1 MKRILIGVGIVLVL
15 GAVVALSLRG
25 GRGAKGSKVYAEAA
39 ARRDISRIVKASGE
53 INPRLKVNLSAH
65 VVGKIEKMFVQEGD
79 TVKLGQPVLE
89 LEKHAFVAV
98 RDASRAQVEIARS
111 RLRQAEL
118 NVRDTLLKLDRA
130 RRLETES
137 ILSREQRE
145 TLELEHHGAQQ
156 AVAQAQEAIAQAS
169 ADLRR
174 ANEDLT
180 KTTIYAPLSGRVIA
194 LNAEQGE
201 VVVSGTMNNPGSV
214 IGTIA
219 DLSEILAEVDVDE
232 TEIVHVGTGQS
243 VKVLVDAL
251 QDREFTGKV
260 VEIGSSGYHRPT
272 QPDVTFFRVK
282 VLLDQPDA
290 TLRPG
295 MSSRAEILT
304 ATSHDVVVIPIQAA
318 VERPPLRERGG
329 DAAAEA
335 PAGEADEEIR
345 VVFVV
350 DQEKARQRP
359 VTLGLSDA
367 TSAEVTAGLEAEDMV
382 VTGPYRTLKK
392 LRDGDAVKITKEPE
406 AKEGADG
413 ESAPAS
419 DDENE

>member
-1 MKRILIGVGIVLVL
+1 MKRIAIGVGIVLVL

-25 GRGAKGSKVYAEAA
+25 GRGSKGTKVYTEAA
-39 ARRDISRIVKASGE
+39 ARRDISRLVKASGE

-65 VVGKIEKMFVQEGD
+65 VVGKIEKMFVEEGD
-79 TVKLGQPVLE
+79 TVELGQPVLE
-89 LEKHAFVAV
+89 LEKDEFVAV
-98 RDASRAQVEIARS
+98 RDASRAQLEIQRS

-118 NVRDTLLKLDRA
+118 NVRDTLLKLERM

-137 ILSREQRE
+137 IVSREQRE
-145 TLELEHHGAQQ
+145 ALELEHQSAQQ
-156 AVAQAQEAIAQAS
+156 AVQQAREAIAQAS
-169 ADLRR
+169 ADHKR
-174 ANEDLT
+174 ANEDLA

-232 TEIVHVGTGQS
+232 TEIVHVRTGQA
-243 VKVLVDAL
+243 VTVMVDAL
-251 QDREFTGKV
+251 QDREFAGKV
-260 VEIGSSGYHRPT
+260 VEIGSSGYNRPQ
-272 QPDVTFFRVK
+272 QPDVTFFKVK

-290 TLRPG
+290 SLRPG

-304 ATSHDVVVIPIQAA
+304 ATSKEVVVIPIQAA
-318 VERPPLRERGG
+318 VERPPLRDPKADDR
-329 DAAAEA
+329 AAAA
-335 PAGEADEEIR
+335 AGEETEEIQ

-350 DQEKARQRP
+350 EQDKARQRP

-367 TSAEVTAGLEAEDMV
+367 TSAEVTSGLEAGDLV

-392 LRDGDAVKITKEPE
+392 LRDGEAVKIAKEPE
-406 AKEGADG
+406 SKEGA
-413 ESAPAS
+413 ESESSAAT
-419 DDENE
+419 DDEDD

>member
-25 GRGAKGSKVYAEAA
+25 GRGSKGTKVYTEAA
-39 ARRDISRIVKASGE
+39 ARRDISRLVKASGE

-65 VVGKIEKMFVQEGD
+65 VVGKIEKLFVEEGD
-79 TVKLGQPVLE
+79 TVELGQPVLE
-89 LEKHAFVAV
+89 LEKEEFVAV
-98 RDASRAQVEIARS
+98 RDASRAQVEIQRS

-118 NVRDTLLKLDRA
+118 NVRDTLLKLERM

-137 ILSREQRE
+137 IVSREQRE
-145 TLELEHHGAQQ
+145 ALELEHQSAQQ
-156 AVAQAQEAIAQAS
+156 SVQQARQAIAQAS
-169 ADLRR
+169 ADHKR
-174 ANEDLT
+174 ANEDLA

-232 TEIVHVGTGQS
+232 TEIVHVRTGQP
-243 VKVLVDAL
+243 VTVMVDAL
-251 QDREFTGKV
+251 QDREFAGKV
-260 VEIGSSGYHRPT
+260 VEIGSSGYNRPQ
-272 QPDVTFFRVK
+272 QPDVTFFKVK

-304 ATSHDVVVIPIQAA
+304 ATSKEVVVIPIQAA
-318 VERPPLRERGG
+318 VERPPLRDPKADDE
-329 DAAAEA
+329 AAA
-335 PAGEADEEIR
+335 PAGEEAEEIQ

-350 DQEKARQRP
+350 EQDKARQRP

-367 TSAEVTAGLEAEDMV
+367 TSAEVTSGLEAGDLV

-392 LRDGDAVKITKEPE
+392 LRDGESVKITKEPE
-406 AKEGADG
+406 SKEGAET
-413 ESAPAS
+413 ESSAAT
-419 DDENE
+419 DDEDE